1 MRISTLQT
9 FQNGIN
15 GILDRQTGVNKT
27 QQQISSGR
35 RVLTPADDPIAST
48 KILQLQQD
56 IAQKDQYKRN
66 MTAAK
71 NRLNLEEATLK
82 TATDNLARLKE
93 LTVRAGGGSLTI
105 EDRQAISAE
114 VKQIEKAMVDLFNT
128 KDAGGE
134 YIFAGF
140 RGGEQPFVRGENGRY
155 DFKGDE
161 GQRFLAISDSTTV
174 ATGDSGKGIFVDVK
188 AAANTFTTQVSTAN
202 QGDAKISAGFV
213 TDKEKY
219 AEFYPDDLVIT
230 FNPDDAVTPN
240 RTTYSIRRASDNRV
254 VEGLDKVP
262 YNAGTPIEAT
272 GVQFKIFDV
281 PEQGDQFI
289 VKSSPRQSITD
300 TLHRLSEGLDTLQ
313 DNQTDADTLKTLVS
327 DTLKN
332 LNFAQESI
340 SETRS
345 KIGARLNV
353 VENTEKLTA
362 DVELVSKKVL
372 SELSDVDFA
381 EAASRLSFQTVVLE
395 AAQQSYV
402 TISRLS
408 LFDKI

>member
-105 EDRQAISAE
+105 QDRQAISAE

-140 RGGEQPFVRGENGRY
+140 RGGDQPFVRGENGRY

-174 ATGDSGKGIFVDVK
+174 ATSDSGKGIFVDVK

-202 QGDAKISAGFV
+202 KGDAKISAGFV

-230 FNPDDAVTPN
+230 FNPDDAVTPK

-254 VEGLDKVP
+254 VEGQDKVP
-262 YNAGTPIEAT
+262 YNTGTPIEAA
-272 GVQFKIFDV
+272 GVQFKIYDV

-300 TLHRLSEGLDTLQ
+300 TLYRLSEGLDSLQ
-313 DNQTDADTLKTLVS
+313 DNQRDANTLKTLVS
-327 DTLKN
+327 DTLNN

-372 SELSDVDFA
+372 SELADVDFA

-395 AAQQSYV
+395 AAQQSYI